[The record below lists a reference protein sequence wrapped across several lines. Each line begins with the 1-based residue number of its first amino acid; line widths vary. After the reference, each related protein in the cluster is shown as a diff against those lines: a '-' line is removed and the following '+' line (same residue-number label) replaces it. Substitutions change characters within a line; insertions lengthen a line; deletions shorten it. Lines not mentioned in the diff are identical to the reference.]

1 MNRRKKK
8 LEAWKFAVGETQD
21 CLAAAKTVTVPHTW
35 NVEEGLYEYA
45 GSGWYAYQLT
55 IPTVSEGNR
64 YWLEFGAVY
73 HDAWVYVNGILAGE
87 HLHSGYTTF
96 TIEITDHIKAGDN
109 QIVVHA
115 DNSFSEEMLPCKRS
129 FDWANDGGM
138 IRSVYL
144 YQTGMGRIAT
154 VRAVCEPI
162 LTQTGRRQYGGS
174 AVWGLDLMLD
184 IRSSAP
190 SSEQSDWKVKWRLY
204 SAGNTELAAGGEAS
218 AGAGENQIERQILD
232 NITYWHFD
240 APVLYMLELELCC
253 GDVVQDTCKM
263 RLGFRKIAVCAER
276 LFLNGESVR
285 LCGTEWMPG
294 SDPRYGMAEPT
305 EQLHKMLGI
314 LKRTN
319 CVYTRFHWQQSEEV
333 YEWCDENGMLVQEEI
348 PFWGPDPEAAG
359 ETRRGRDSTA

>member
-1 MNRRKKK
+1 
-8 LEAWKFAVGETQD
+8 
-21 CLAAAKTVTVPHTW
+21 
-35 NVEEGLYEYA
+35 VEEGLYEYA

-129 FDWANDGGM
+129 FDWANDGG
-138 IRSVYL
+138 
-144 YQTGMGRIAT
+144 
-154 VRAVCEPI
+154 
-162 LTQTGRRQYGGS
+162 S

-204 SAGNTELAAGGEAS
+204 SAGNTEPAAGGEAS

-294 SDPRYGMAEPT
+294 SDPQYGMAEPT